1 MTMGDALTSEQIQYL
16 TFHLGGEEYAIGI
29 LRVKEIIE
37 YGTLTVVPQ
46 TPPSIRGVINLRGNV
61 VPVVDL
67 ALKFGI
73 PQSPITNRTCIIIVE
88 VELRGEQSVI
98 GIIADSVSQVIELAP
113 SEILPPPSF
122 GTRVSVD
129 FLHGMGRADKKFS
142 LILNIDKVLSIDELT
157 STASAPRTQMGTTA
171 RVEVAE

>member
-88 VELRGEQSVI
+88 VELRGEQTVI

-113 SEILPPPSF
+113 SEILPAPSF
-122 GTRVSVD
+122 GTRVRVD
-129 FLHGMGRADKKFS
+129 FLHGMGKADKKFS

-157 STASAPRTQMGTTA
+157 PTAATPHTKLETTT
-171 RVEVAE
+171 RMEVAE

>member
-73 PQSPITNRTCIIIVE
+73 PQSPITNRTCI
-88 VELRGEQSVI
+88 EQTVI

-113 SEILPPPSF
+113 SEILPAPSF
-122 GTRVSVD
+122 GTRVRVD
-129 FLHGMGRADKKFS
+129 FLHGMGKADKKFS

-157 STASAPRTQMGTTA
+157 PTASAPRTQMETTT
-171 RVEVAE
+171 RMEVAE